1 MNDVTRVN
9 KAGYL
14 KAVEESTDEHPAFE
28 KKVKSALSVCYRKFK
43 KLHIWALC
51 SEHKNRKDFVSS
63 GLRLCITL

>member
-9 KAGYL
+9 KAGL
-14 KAVEESTDEHPAFE
+14 KAVEESTDENPAFE

-43 KLHIWALC
+43 KLHIWVALC

>member
-28 KKVKSALSVCYRKFK
+28 KKVKTALSVCYRKFK
-43 KLHIWALC
+43 
-51 SEHKNRKDFVSS
+51 N
-63 GLRLCITL
+63 ITLYFGPFALNTKIFSIIRGR

>member
-14 KAVEESTDEHPAFE
+14 KAVEESTDENPAIE

-43 KLHIWALC
+43 KLHC
-51 SEHKNRKDFVSS
+51 
-63 GLRLCITL
+63 TLGPLL

>member
-14 KAVEESTDEHPAFE
+14 KAAVEESTDENPAFE

-43 KLHIWALC
+43 KLH
-51 SEHKNRKDFVSS
+51 ENRKDFVSS